1 MCTYDAPGMCS
12 SLVYM
17 HRPALIGPSSV
28 TGLGNQRDWL
38 SLLIRASFDLGVVPL
53 EHEQDYKMLYL
64 VPVDYVARGVLMT
77 SLGVHRGKVWCVCV
91 CGMCVCKW
99 ICLLCEQCSEYSSV
113 E

>member
-1 MCTYDAPGMCS
+1 
-12 SLVYM
+12 M

-91 CGMCVCKW
+91 CVVCVCASGYVYCVNNAVNIVVW
-99 ICLLCEQCSEYSSV
+99 NECVVYITWYV
-113 E
+113 